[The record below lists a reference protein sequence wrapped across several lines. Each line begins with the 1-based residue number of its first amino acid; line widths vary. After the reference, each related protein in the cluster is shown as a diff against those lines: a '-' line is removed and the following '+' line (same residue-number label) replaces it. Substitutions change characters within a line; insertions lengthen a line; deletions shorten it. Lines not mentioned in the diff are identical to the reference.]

1 MILTPVEPLHIVG
14 IRTGEVLAIEI
25 AYEILGST
33 ATKPAAWIDIHRHH
47 PLHLLLITIYRQL
60 EEVRALILA
69 WLLTQSFAE
78 SAYISPLFQ
87 VL

>member
-1 MILTPVEPLHIVG
+1 MILTPIEPLHIVG
-14 IRTGEVLAIEI
+14 IRTSKLLAIEI
-25 AYEILGST
+25 AYEILGCT
-33 ATKPAAWIDIHRHH
+33 ATKPATWIDIHGHH

-60 EEVRALILA
+60 EEVWALILA

-78 SAYISPLFQ
+78 SAHISPLFQ

>member
-1 MILTPVEPLHIVG
+1 MILTPIEPLYFVG
-14 IRTGEVLAIEI
+14 IRTSKLLAIEI
-25 AYEILGST
+25 AYEILGSA
-33 ATKPAAWIDIHRHH
+33 ATKPAARVDIHRHH

-60 EEVRALILA
+60 EEVWALILA